1 MSIKYAILGLLHYKD
16 MHGYRIKSHI
26 ERNFG
31 HMWSINFGQIYPN
44 LRTLLDEELVTMKVV
59 ATPGEKGPGRKLYSI
74 TDKGKMAFAQWLAA
88 PPEKNMILR
97 DPFLMRFIFYGFG
110 DPGDALAAIE
120 HQMDIY
126 REQLDLRR
134 ENLGHWQSHDDYVRL
149 MAELG
154 VSFNTMIIEWLEKAR
169 REIAEL
175 EQKQAAAA
183 KTGTADS

>member
-44 LRTLLDEELVTMKVV
+44 LRSLLDEGLVTMKAVD
-59 ATPGEKGPGRKLYSI
+59 TPGEKGPGRKLYSI
-74 TDKGKMAFAQWLAA
+74 TEEGKQAFAQWLAA
-88 PPEKNMILR
+88 PPEGNTILR

-110 DPGDALAAIE
+110 APADALKAID
-120 HQMDIY
+120 HQLVVY
-126 REQLDLRR
+126 TGQLAQRQD
-134 ENLGHWQSHDDYVRL
+134 NLSRWRSHDQYVRL

-154 VSFNTMIIEWLEKAR
+154 VSFNTMVIQWLENARAEIEAMDRTAQSKA
-169 REIAEL
+169 
-175 EQKQAAAA
+175 
-183 KTGTADS
+183 ADGSQT